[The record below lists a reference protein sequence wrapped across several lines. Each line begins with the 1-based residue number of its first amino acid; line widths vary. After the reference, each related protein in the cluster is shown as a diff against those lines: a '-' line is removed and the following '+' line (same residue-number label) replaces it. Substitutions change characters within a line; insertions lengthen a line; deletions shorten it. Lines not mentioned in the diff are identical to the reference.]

1 PRRWRQKGRHG
12 AGSRTFKVLNPMKQ
26 IRVNASTPP
35 ARATDTTPSRTRSA
49 AIASEAAPELHAVTT
64 VSRGPPRPSTLPTT
78 STWADGKHD
87 ARASGSGV
95 VAPRARRQYH
105 ASASSMPPATP
116 PTISAESAR
125 LAPARPA
132 TPGIVEGRVRGRERE
147 SIGARPPSGTAQR
160 VRHLGA
166 DAAAEAFGVDQG
178 DRTDRARA
186 AADALPEGLDAGA
199 ERADDP
205 QTGDGDGLHAPSVL
219 EAMKRDSVSND
230 VKWGAR
236 SCDSSIAIPKRSS
249 IAIDSSM
256 KSSESR
262 PIELSMPLGKVVSR
276 VKSTARRGSNLSR
289 VTRIVLSSSNTS
301 LGSITLPSASRVRRD
316 GRAIHP

>member
-26 IRVNASTPP
+26 IRVNASMPP
-35 ARATDTTPSRTRSA
+35 ARATGTTPSPTRSA
-49 AIASEAAPELHAVTT
+49 AIASEAAPELQAVTT

-78 STWADGKHD
+78 STWADGKHH
-87 ARASGSGV
+87 ARATRGGAWR
-95 VAPRARRQYH
+95 APPPSPHRALALAAADRAQDQRGAGALGAADPGLAERPARR
-105 ASASSMPPATP
+105 
-116 PTISAESAR
+116 
-125 LAPARPA
+125 
-132 TPGIVEGRVRGRERE
+132 RERE
-147 SIGARPPSGTAQR
+147 SIGARPPRRAAQR

-178 DRTDRARA
+178 DRADRARA

-199 ERADDP
+199 ERADHP
-205 QTGDGDGLHAPSVL
+205 QTGDGDRLHAPAVL
-219 EAMKRDSVSND
+219 DAMKRDRVSND